1 MMARFFVCVRT
12 SLHIYELYDG
22 KTCQRPDAK
31 VVEQEQQ
38 LTVLAPVKKQKRQK
52 YLEPLDQR
60 LSTAVSRVR

>member
-1 MMARFFVCVRT
+1 MMARFFVSVRT

-22 KTCQRPDAK
+22 KTYQRPDAK

-52 YLEPLDQR
+52 YLEPIEQK